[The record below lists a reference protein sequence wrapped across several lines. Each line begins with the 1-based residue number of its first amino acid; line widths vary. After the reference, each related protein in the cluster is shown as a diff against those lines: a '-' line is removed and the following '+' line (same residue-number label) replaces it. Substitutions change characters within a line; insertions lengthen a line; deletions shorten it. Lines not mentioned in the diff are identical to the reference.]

1 MSQSFD
7 FTSYNNIKRLSEEE
21 LTALWGE
28 YLKDKTNKSIRDTL
42 IVQYKTNKSIR
53 DTLIVQYIYL
63 IRYVVGRVKVT
74 LPSTISIEDI
84 AGYGVEG
91 LINAIERYSPQKN
104 TRFETY
110 ALIRIRGAIL
120 DRIRAQ
126 DFLPRSVRKKIK
138 DIKNAQEHLKQEL
151 GRMPTT
157 TEVASYLDMDPDKVL
172 QLLSE
177 DTTMTSLYD
186 KKGNTDDSVEIIDT
200 IQDTNKLNPQEQAE
214 EQNVKQELEKALKRL
229 PERERIIMVLYY
241 QENMTLKEIGSTINM
256 SESRVCQ
263 LHAQAI
269 MKLKNILSENRTTRL
284 RQSIIS

>member
-7 FTSYNNIKRLSEEE
+7 FTSYNNIKRLTEEE
-21 LTALWGE
+21 LANLWQE
-28 YLKDKTNKSIRDTL
+28 YLSDKTNKTA
-42 IVQYKTNKSIR
+42 R

-110 ALIRIRGAIL
+110 ALIRIRGSIL
-120 DRIRAQ
+120 DRIRSQ

-157 TEVASYLDMDPDKVL
+157 SEVANFLDMDPEKVT
-172 QLLSE
+172 QILSE

-186 KKGNTDDSVEIIDT
+186 KKGSTDDSVEIIDT

-214 EQNVKQELEKALKRL
+214 EQNVKQELEKALRRL

-241 QENMTLKEIGSTINM
+241 QENMTLKEIGQTINM

-269 MKLKNILSENRTTRL
+269 MKLKNILSENW
-284 RQSIIS
+284 

>member
-7 FTSYNNIKRLSEEE
+7 FTSYNNIKRLTEEE
-21 LTALWGE
+21 LANLWQE
-28 YLKDKTNKSIRDTL
+28 YLSDKTNKTA
-42 IVQYKTNKSIR
+42 R

-110 ALIRIRGAIL
+110 ALIRIRGSIL
-120 DRIRAQ
+120 DRIRSQ

-157 TEVASYLDMDPDKVL
+157 SEVANFLDMDPEKVT
-172 QLLSE
+172 QILSE

-186 KKGNTDDSVEIIDT
+186 KKGSTDDSVEIIDT

-214 EQNVKQELEKALKRL
+214 EQNVKQELEKALRRL

-241 QENMTLKEIGSTINM
+241 QENMTLKEIGQTINM

-269 MKLKNILSENRTTRL
+269 MKLKNILSEDRTTRL
-284 RQSIIS
+284 QKSIIA

>member
-28 YLKDKTNKSIRDTL
+28 YLKD
-42 IVQYKTNKSIR
+42 KTNKSIR

-157 TEVASYLDMDPDKVL
+157 TEVASYLDMEPDKVL

-177 DTTMTSLYD
+177 DSTMTSLYD

-241 QENMTLKEIGSTINM
+241 QENMTLKEIGATINM

>member
-7 FTSYNNIKRLSEEE
+7 FTSYNNIKRLTEEE
-21 LTALWGE
+21 LANLWQE
-28 YLKDKTNKSIRDTL
+28 YLRDKTNKTA
-42 IVQYKTNKSIR
+42 R

-110 ALIRIRGAIL
+110 ALIRIRGSIL
-120 DRIRAQ
+120 DRIRSQ

-157 TEVASYLDMDPDKVL
+157 SEVANFLDMDPEKVT
-172 QLLSE
+172 QILSE

-186 KKGNTDDSVEIIDT
+186 KKGSTDDSVEIIDT

-214 EQNVKQELEKALKRL
+214 EQNVKQELEKALRRL

-241 QENMTLKEIGSTINM
+241 QENMTLKEIGQTINM

-284 RQSIIS
+284 QKSIIA

>member
-28 YLKDKTNKSIRDTL
+28 YLKD
-42 IVQYKTNKSIR
+42 KTNKSIR

-186 KKGNTDDSVEIIDT
+186 KIGNTDDSVEIIDT

>member
-1 MSQSFD
+1 MDQSFD

-21 LTALWGE
+21 LTTVWQE
-28 YLKDKTNKSIRDTL
+28 YFKDKSNKQ
-42 IVQYKTNKSIR
+42 VR

-63 IRYVVGRVKVT
+63 IRYVVGRIKVS
-74 LPSTISIEDI
+74 LPPTVSIEDV

-91 LINAIERYSPQKN
+91 LINAIERFSVQKN

-120 DRIRAQ
+120 DKIRAE

-157 TEVASYLDMDPDKVL
+157 SEVANYLNMDVEKVT
-172 QLLSE
+172 QIMSE
-177 DTTMTSLYD
+177 DTVMTSIYD
-186 KKGNTDDSVEIIDT
+186 KKGSSDDSVEIIDT
-200 IQDTNKLNPQEQAE
+200 IQDTSKLNPQENME
-214 EQNVKQELEKALKRL
+214 EKNVKQELEKALRRL

-241 QENMTLKEIGSTINM
+241 QENMTLKEIGGTINM

-269 MKLKNILSENRTTRL
+269 MKLKNILSENRTSRMHK
-284 RQSIIS
+284 SIIAS

>member
-7 FTSYNNIKRLSEEE
+7 FTSYNNIKRLTEEE
-21 LTALWGE
+21 LANLWQE
-28 YLKDKTNKSIRDTL
+28 YLRDKTNKTA
-42 IVQYKTNKSIR
+42 R

-63 IRYVVGRVKVT
+63 IRYVIGRVKVT

-110 ALIRIRGAIL
+110 ALIRIRGSIL
-120 DRIRAQ
+120 DRIRSQ

-157 TEVASYLDMDPDKVL
+157 SEVANFLDMDPEKVT
-172 QLLSE
+172 QILSE

-186 KKGNTDDSVEIIDT
+186 KKGSTDDSVEIIDT

-214 EQNVKQELEKALKRL
+214 EQNVKQELEKALRRL

-241 QENMTLKEIGSTINM
+241 QENMTLKEIGQTINM

-284 RQSIIS
+284 QKSIIA

>member
-7 FTSYNNIKRLSEEE
+7 FTSYNNIKRLAEDE
-21 LTALWGE
+21 LETLWGE
-28 YLKDKTNKSIRDTL
+28 YLKDKSNKAA
-42 IVQYKTNKSIR
+42 R

-120 DRIRAQ
+120 DKIRSQ

-157 TEVASYLDMDPDKVL
+157 TEVANYLDMEPDKVT

-186 KKGNTDDSVEIIDT
+186 KKGSTDDSIEIIDT
-200 IQDTNKLNPQEQAE
+200 IEDTNKLNPQEQAE
-214 EQNVKQELEKALKRL
+214 EKNVKQELEKALQRL

-241 QENMTLKEIGSTINM
+241 QENMTLKEIGETISM

-284 RQSIIS
+284 RQSIIA

>member
-7 FTSYNNIKRLSEEE
+7 FTSYNNIKRLTEDE
-21 LTALWGE
+21 LAELWKD
-28 YLKDKTNKSIRDTL
+28 YLKDKSNKA
-42 IVQYKTNKSIR
+42 VR

-74 LPSTISIEDI
+74 LPSTISVEDI

-110 ALIRIRGAIL
+110 ALIRIRGSIL

-157 TEVASYLDMDPDKVL
+157 QEVAGFLDMEPEKVT
-172 QLLSE
+172 QILSE

-186 KKGNTDDSVEIIDT
+186 KKGASDDSVEIIDT

-214 EQNVKQELEKALKRL
+214 EKNVKHELERALRRL

-241 QENMTLKEIGSTINM
+241 QENMTLKEIGETISM

-284 RQSIIS
+284 RQSIIA

>member
-28 YLKDKTNKSIRDTL
+28 YLKD
-42 IVQYKTNKSIR
+42 KTNKSIR

-157 TEVASYLDMDPDKVL
+157 TEVASYLDMEPDKVL

-241 QENMTLKEIGSTINM
+241 QENMTLKEIGATINM

>member
-7 FTSYNNIKRLSEEE
+7 FTSYNNIKRLTEEE
-21 LTALWGE
+21 LANLWQE
-28 YLKDKTNKSIRDTL
+28 YLSDKTNKTA
-42 IVQYKTNKSIR
+42 R

-110 ALIRIRGAIL
+110 ALIRIRGSIL
-120 DRIRAQ
+120 DRIRSQ

-157 TEVASYLDMDPDKVL
+157 SEVANFLDMDPEKVT
-172 QLLSE
+172 QILSE

-186 KKGNTDDSVEIIDT
+186 KKAPLMT
-200 IQDTNKLNPQEQAE
+200 
-214 EQNVKQELEKALKRL
+214 ALKSL
-229 PERERIIMVLYY
+229 IQSKI
-241 QENMTLKEIGSTINM
+241 QIN
-256 SESRVCQ
+256 
-263 LHAQAI
+263 
-269 MKLKNILSENRTTRL
+269 
-284 RQSIIS
+284 